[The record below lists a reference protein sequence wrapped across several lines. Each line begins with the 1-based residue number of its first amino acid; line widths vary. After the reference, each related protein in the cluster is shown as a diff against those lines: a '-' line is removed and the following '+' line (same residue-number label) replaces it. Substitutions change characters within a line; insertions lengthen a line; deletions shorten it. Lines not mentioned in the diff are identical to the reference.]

1 MTLHPPTS
9 SRTSKHRHPI
19 NSPSSTPL
27 PQTPYAHPRVLID
40 VLPSDLEHSRLD
52 RQADSIAAMLGGRIT
67 RANLSPSSV
76 TKVLD
81 IGCGTGAATITLAQL
96 YPSASVYGLDISRVP
111 DAGRAAAPS
120 NVTFIEGDFLDT
132 FPTLRSRETDDNE
145 KGGEDAAADEQT
157 TNSPTTTT
165 TTSPLHPAL
174 RPSTFTHLYGRMLIL
189 GIPSWRAY
197 FATARALL
205 APGAGILEHHD
216 VDLDWYAPSLA
227 APPPP
232 LSASWPWANALH
244 AALAK
249 TGHDVRCGSRAAG
262 RMREAGFVDVRTEG
276 PFAFAFTRNDEE
288 FPGSGRCADYVA
300 EYLGEGFRELVR
312 KVVGGGGEVDE
323 ETLEGWLKRVEGD
336 MLGQRGTHF
345 RYWVTVGRRPG
356 EGEEGGSVGV

>member
-1 MTLHPPTS
+1 MATS
-9 SRTSKHRHPI
+9 EDPKQQKSGRSYHDT
-19 NSPSSTPL
+19 PSA
-27 PQTPYAHPRVLID
+27 Y
-40 VLPSDLEHSRLD
+40 VLPNDDLEHSRLD

-67 RANLSPSSV
+67 RANLSPNSV

-96 YPSASVYGLDISRVP
+96 YPSAAVYGLDISHVP

-132 FPTLRSRETDDNE
+132 FPSLRSRETKEPE

-157 TNSPTTTT
+157 TNPPTT

-174 RPSTFTHLYGRMLIL
+174 RPSTLTHLYGRMLIL

-205 APGAGILEHHD
+205 APGAGVLEHHD

-232 LSASWPWANALH
+232 LSASWPWTSALH

-336 MLGQRGTHF
+336 MLGQMGTHF